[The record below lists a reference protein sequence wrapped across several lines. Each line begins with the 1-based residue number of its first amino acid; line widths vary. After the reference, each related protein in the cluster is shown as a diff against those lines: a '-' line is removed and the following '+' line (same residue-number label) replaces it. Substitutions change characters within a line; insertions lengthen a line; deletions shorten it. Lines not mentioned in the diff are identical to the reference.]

1 MPIRFAAPDSLA
13 QGRRPRE
20 VPPPGGG
27 LTSGAMVSPAA
38 NELPA
43 LAQVAGDN
51 LHLQG
56 TPMRPGFSAQV
67 EPLSRAIDPM
77 DLEAAGAVGDPTKLG
92 PMATRAIP
100 RTQTMDSPQQA
111 ALRMEQMDTNRSGQQ
126 MQTEMLSASGLVTA
140 VTAPQQAQKAMGQQ
154 RLMNQ
159 QMAQAGGADMTGAM
173 ADAQAMDWSS
183 RYRAG
188 IMDARQLAAI
198 DSLGARMASGG
209 SQFAIG
215 A

>member
-1 MPIRFAAPDSLA
+1 MPIRFARDLA
-13 QGRRPRE
+13 YGQKPRE

-38 NELPA
+38 NEMPA
-43 LAQVAGDN
+43 LAQVVGDN

-77 DLEAAGAVGDPTKLG
+77 DLEAARGVGAPDIAG
-92 PMATRAIP
+92 PMATRTTLAVERP
-100 RTQTMDSPQQA
+100 EQA
-111 ALRMEQMDTNRSGQQ
+111 VMRMEQMDTNRSGQQ

-140 VTAPQQAQKAMGQQ
+140 VTAPQQAQKVMEQQ

-159 QMAQAGGADMTGAM
+159 QMAQAGGTDMTGAM
-173 ADAQAMDWSS
+173 TYAQEFSIQERLKRMDPK
-183 RYRAG
+183 A
-188 IMDARQLAAI
+188 LETI
-198 DSLGARMASGG
+198 DNFRARMMRPG
-209 SQFAIG
+209 STFAIG

>member
-43 LAQVAGDN
+43 LAQVSGDN

-67 EPLSRAIDPM
+67 EPLSRAIDPT
-77 DLEAAGAVGDPTKLG
+77 DLEAAGAISDPTRLG
-92 PMATRAIP
+92 PMATRAMV
-100 RTQTMDSPQQA
+100 RTQVIDSPQQA
-111 ALRMEQMDTNRSGQQ
+111 ALRMEQMDSNRSGQQ
-126 MQTEMLSASGLVTA
+126 LQTEMLGAGSLVGA
-140 VTAPQQAQKAMGQQ
+140 VTAPQQAQKALDQQ

-159 QMAQAGGADMTGAM
+159 QMAQAGGLHTTGAT
-173 ADAQAMDWSS
+173 ADAQAFLTDQKLKRMDPQ
-183 RYRAG
+183 A
-188 IMDARQLAAI
+188 LAAV
-198 DSLGARMASGG
+198 DGLYERMMRPG
-209 SQFAIG
+209 STFAI
-215 A
+215 

>member
-13 QGRRPRE
+13 HGRRPRE

-43 LAQVAGDN
+43 LAQVSGDN
-51 LHLQG
+51 LHMQG

-67 EPLSRAIDPM
+67 EPLSRAIDPS
-77 DLEAAGAVGDPTKLG
+77 DLEAAGAISDPTKLG
-92 PMATRAIP
+92 PMATRAVL

-111 ALRMEQMDTNRSGQQ
+111 SLRMEQMDTNRSGQQ
-126 MQTEMLSASGLVTA
+126 LQTEALSAGGLVTA
-140 VTAPQQAQKAMGQQ
+140 VTAPQQAQKVMGQQ
-154 RLMNQ
+154 RLMSQ
-159 QMAQAGGADMTGAM
+159 QMAQASGQDMTGAM
-173 ADAQAMDWSS
+173 ADAQAFLTGEKLKLMDPQ
-183 RYRAG
+183 ALAT
-188 IMDARQLAAI
+188 IDNLDARM
-198 DSLGARMASGG
+198 RRPG
-209 SQFAIG
+209 SVFAIG